1 MKIKLLKILLPVLII
16 IPFLFCFFLFW
27 QKNNVLNIIH
37 ITDTHIENNKSRAFD
52 AVEYSPLLL
61 EDALNSI
68 NDINGVD
75 IVLFGGDLINN
86 KSKKN
91 LNTFYDLIKIL
102 KYPYIN
108 AFGNHDFYGSNKD
121 EMLKLTKRYNSNYKF
136 DDTFYAFDI
145 KNNRIII
152 LDSTIKNSKTA
163 NGFIDSMQF
172 KFFKKELEN
181 NKNKTVIIVLHH
193 ALYPPYEAKN
203 HVLFNASEL
212 IKELEKYKNPIIIL
226 QGHYHA
232 TKITTKDNIIYVST
246 PAMVTYPMAFRNI
259 KITNYKNKVKVDFS
273 FYRTRLDDIN
283 NKNKLLHKD
292 YKILEGELKDR
303 NNKFIYDKKN
313 KRFRVAK

>member
-61 EDALNSI
+61 EDALKRI
-68 NDINGVD
+68 NNINGVD

-108 AFGNHDFYGSNKD
+108 AFGNHDFYGSSKD

-163 NGFIDSMQF
+163 NGFIDSVQF
-172 KFFKKELEN
+172 KFLK
-181 NKNKTVIIVLHH
+181 
-193 ALYPPYEAKN
+193 
-203 HVLFNASEL
+203 
-212 IKELEKYKNPIIIL
+212 KELEKYKNPMIIL

-273 FYRTRLDDIN
+273 FYRTRLDKICKIDKVKHDNI
-283 NKNKLLHKD
+283 
-292 YKILEGELKDR
+292 KILERGAR
-303 NNKFIYDKKN
+303 
-313 KRFRVAK
+313 R

>member
-61 EDALNSI
+61 EDALKRI

-102 KYPYIN
+102 RYPYIN
-108 AFGNHDFYGSNKD
+108 TFGNHDFYGSNKD
-121 EMLKLTKRYNSNYKF
+121 EMLKLTKRYNGNYKF

-145 KNNRIII
+145 KNNRMII

-163 NGFIDSMQF
+163 NGFIDSVQF
-172 KFFKKELEN
+172 KFLK
-181 NKNKTVIIVLHH
+181 
-193 ALYPPYEAKN
+193 
-203 HVLFNASEL
+203 
-212 IKELEKYKNPIIIL
+212 KELEKYKNPMIIL

-313 KRFRVAK
+313 KRFRVTK

>member
-61 EDALNSI
+61 EDALKRI

-102 KYPYIN
+102 RYPYIN
-108 AFGNHDFYGSNKD
+108 TFGNHDFYGSNKD
-121 EMLKLTKRYNSNYKF
+121 EMLKLTKRYNGNYKF

-145 KNNRIII
+145 KNNRMII

-163 NGFIDSMQF
+163 IGFIDSVQF
-172 KFFKKELEN
+172 KFLK
-181 NKNKTVIIVLHH
+181 
-193 ALYPPYEAKN
+193 
-203 HVLFNASEL
+203 
-212 IKELEKYKNPIIIL
+212 KELEKYKNPMIIL

-313 KRFRVAK
+313 KRFRVTK

>member
-61 EDALNSI
+61 EDALKRI
-68 NDINGVD
+68 NNINGVD

-163 NGFIDSMQF
+163 NGFVDSMQF
-172 KFFKKELEN
+172 EFLK
-181 NKNKTVIIVLHH
+181 
-193 ALYPPYEAKN
+193 
-203 HVLFNASEL
+203 
-212 IKELEKYKNPIIIL
+212 KELEKYKNPIIIL

-259 KITNYKNKVKVDFS
+259 KIANYKNKVKVDFS
-273 FYRTRLDDIN
+273 FYRTRLDKICKIDKVKHDNI
-283 NKNKLLHKD
+283 
-292 YKILEGELKDR
+292 KILERGAR
-303 NNKFIYDKKN
+303 
-313 KRFRVAK
+313 R